1 MKQLIS
7 IIIPVF
13 NREKLIEETL
23 NSVIKQSYKNWECLL
38 VDDNSTD
45 KSVNIIEKYSK
56 IDSRFMLLKRPKN
69 RVKGANACRN
79 YGFEKSEGEFI
90 QWFDS
95 DDIMHKDMLKIKLNK
110 LIQNNVDFVV
120 SEGLEFQNSIN
131 NIVHKWD
138 LITSEN
144 PLIDHITG
152 KINFH
157 TNGPLFKRKFLQNK
171 MLFNE
176 TLQRKQEWEFY
187 SRLLIGNTNYSPINK
202 PLYYFRNHDKSING
216 INDKNTLYSRI
227 KSTNLVFK
235 NSYNHLNRISQ
246 KTIRKFIINRQ
257 IFHFKLALK
266 TKNIKLIT
274 ISFVNVF
281 KVLNLKSVLDK
292 IFK

>member
-45 KSVNIIEKYSK
+45 NSVNIIEKYSK